1 MSKTFLNLTNNWL
14 LPSQNALS
22 DCHQNLHWRLL
33 RGYIPLLPCHLS
45 ILDKEFHLCA
55 VHIHDFSHLRDTRLF
70 FNFYCAT
77 LLYSICQGAWGV
89 NPPTGW
95 WWPQHTWLKILVWRS
110 KRRSALTLRFR
121 SSNTNITSRWHRGTF
136 HSHFERPSS
145 LLHFFPRN
153 EAVVCLI
160 RDSSCFVLFPVYVLK
175 TRSDYRCMLGTLSQC
190 CSQAKL

>member
-14 LPSQNALS
+14 LPSQNALR

-77 LLYSICQGAWGV
+77 LLYSICQGLGGLTPHWLMMTPTHVTEKFGLEVEAEVGFD
-89 NPPTGW
+89 PPF
-95 WWPQHTWLKILVWRS
+95 PLQQHQHNIKM
-110 KRRSALTLRFR
+110 TLRYFSFPFR
-121 SSNTNITSRWHRGTF
+121 TT
-136 HSHFERPSS
+136 
-145 LLHFFPRN
+145 
-153 EAVVCLI
+153 
-160 RDSSCFVLFPVYVLK
+160 
-175 TRSDYRCMLGTLSQC
+175 Q
-190 CSQAKL
+190 